1 MVAWLI
7 IMKKIFSVKEIK
19 QIEVQ
24 EFKKRGNSFSL
35 MVDAGVNCAKKII
48 KFIKKQPI
56 IVVCGPGNNGGD
68 GFILAEHLKKKDYDI
83 DVFCLKKKYYKGD
96 ALKAF
101 KKLKIKTRNISK
113 FKARKNSVIIDSI
126 FGIGLNR
133 PISGT
138 LKSVILRMNKLNKI
152 ISIDIPSGINGDT
165 GKILGCAVKAHTTL
179 ALHAKKIGHTLN
191 PGKKY
196 SGKIIVVGIGISKK
210 FNYS

>member
-1 MVAWLI
+1 
-7 IMKKIFSVKEIK
+7 MKKVFSVEEIKEI
-19 QIEVQ
+19 ESR
-24 EFKKRGNSFSL
+24 EFRKRGGDSFSL
-35 MVDAGVNCAKKII
+35 MVNAGVNCAKKII
-48 KFIKKQPI
+48 KLVKKKPI
-56 IVVCGPGNNGGD
+56 IIVCGPGNNGGD
-68 GFILAEHLKKKDYDI
+68 GFIIGNCLHEKEYKVE
-83 DVFCLKKKYYKGD
+83 VFCLQKKYYKGD

-101 KKLKIKTRNISK
+101 KKLKIKTQNISK
-113 FKARKNSVIIDSI
+113 FKARKNSVIIDCI
-126 FGIGLNR
+126 FGTGLNK

-191 PGKKY
+191 PGKKF
-196 SGKIIVVGIGISKK
+196 SRKIIVVDIGISKK

>member
-1 MVAWLI
+1 MKF
-7 IMKKIFSVKEIK
+7 KKILSVKDIKKLEI
-19 QIEVQ
+19 Q

-35 MVDAGVNCAKKII
+35 MKSAGISAAKII
-48 KFIKKQPI
+48 LKLIKKKPI

-68 GFILAEHLKKKDYDI
+68 GFIIGNYLHKKNYKVE
-83 DVFCLKKKYYKGD
+83 VFCLQKKYYKGD

-101 KKLKIKTRNISK
+101 KELKIRTRNISK

-165 GKILGCAVKAHTTL
+165 GKILGSVCCKAHTTL

-196 SGKIIVVGIGISKK
+196 SGKIIVVDIGISKK
-210 FNYS
+210 FNYSRI

>member
-1 MVAWLI
+1 
-7 IMKKIFSVKEIK
+7 MKKVFSVEEIKEI
-19 QIEVQ
+19 ESR
-24 EFKKRGNSFSL
+24 EFRKRGGDSFSL
-35 MVDAGVNCAKKII
+35 MVNAGVNCAKKII
-48 KFIKKQPI
+48 KLVKKKPI
-56 IVVCGPGNNGGD
+56 IIVCGPGNNGGD
-68 GFILAEHLKKKDYDI
+68 GFIIGNYLHEKEYKVE
-83 DVFCLKKKYYKGD
+83 VFCLQKKYYKGD

-101 KKLKIKTRNISK
+101 KELKIRTRNISK
-113 FKARKNSVIIDSI
+113 FKAKKNSVIIDCI
-126 FGIGLNR
+126 IGTGLNKS
-133 PISGT
+133 ISGT

>member
-1 MVAWLI
+1 MKF
-7 IMKKIFSVKEIK
+7 KKILSVKDIKKLEI
-19 QIEVQ
+19 Q

-35 MVDAGVNCAKKII
+35 MKSAGISAAKII
-48 KFIKKQPI
+48 LKLIKKKPI

-68 GFILAEHLKKKDYDI
+68 GFIIGNYLHKKNYKVE
-83 DVFCLKKKYYKGD
+83 VFCLQKKYYKGD

-101 KKLKIKTRNISK
+101 KKLKIKTQNISK

-210 FNYS
+210 FNYI

>member
-1 MVAWLI
+1 
-7 IMKKIFSVKEIK
+7 MKFKKVLSIKDIKKLEI
-19 QIEVQ
+19 Q
-24 EFKKRGNSFSL
+24 EFKRRGNSFSL
-35 MVDAGVNCAKKII
+35 MKNAGTAAAKII
-48 KFIKKQPI
+48 LKLIKKQPI

-68 GFILAEHLKKKDYDI
+68 GFIIGNYLHKKNYKVE
-83 DVFCLKKKYYKGD
+83 VFCLQKKYYKGD

-101 KKLKIKTRNISK
+101 KKLKIRTRNISK
-113 FKARKNSVIIDSI
+113 FKARKNSAIIDSI

-196 SGKIIVVGIGISKK
+196 SGKIIVVGIGIFKK

>member
-1 MVAWLI
+1 
-7 IMKKIFSVKEIK
+7 MKKVFSVEEIKEI
-19 QIEVQ
+19 EAR
-24 EFKKRGNSFSL
+24 EFRKRGGDSFSL

-48 KFIKKQPI
+48 KLVKKKPI
-56 IVVCGPGNNGGD
+56 IIVCGPGNNGGD
-68 GFILAEHLKKKDYDI
+68 GFIIGNYLHEKEYKVE
-83 DVFCLKKKYYKGD
+83 VFCLQKKYYKGD

-101 KKLKIKTRNISK
+101 KKLKIKTQNISK
-113 FKARKNSVIIDSI
+113 FKCRNNSAIIDSI
-126 FGIGLNR
+126 FGNGLNR
-133 PISGT
+133 PISGM

-196 SGKIIVVGIGISKK
+196 SGKIIVVNIGISKK

>member
-1 MVAWLI
+1 
-7 IMKKIFSVKEIK
+7 MKKVFSVEEIKEI
-19 QIEVQ
+19 ESR
-24 EFKKRGNSFSL
+24 EFRKRGGDSFSL
-35 MVDAGVNCAKKII
+35 MVNAGVNCAKKII
-48 KFIKKQPI
+48 KLVKKKPI
-56 IVVCGPGNNGGD
+56 IIVCGPGNNGGD
-68 GFILAEHLKKKDYDI
+68 GFIIGNYLHEKEYKVE
-83 DVFCLKKKYYKGD
+83 VFCLQKKYYKGD

-101 KKLKIKTRNISK
+101 KKLKIKTQNISK
-113 FKARKNSVIIDSI
+113 FKARKNSVIIDCI
-126 FGIGLNR
+126 FGTGLNK

-196 SGKIIVVGIGISKK
+196 SGKIIVVDIGISKK

>member
-1 MVAWLI
+1 MKF
-7 IMKKIFSVKEIK
+7 KKILSVKDIKKLEI
-19 QIEVQ
+19 Q

-35 MVDAGVNCAKKII
+35 MKSAGISAAKII
-48 KFIKKQPI
+48 LKLIKKKPI

-68 GFILAEHLKKKDYDI
+68 GFIIGNYLHKKNYKVE
-83 DVFCLKKKYYKGD
+83 VFCLQKKYYKGD

-101 KKLKIKTRNISK
+101 KKLKIRTRNISK
-113 FKARKNSVIIDSI
+113 FKARKNSAIIDSI

-179 ALHAKKIGHTLN
+179 ALHTKKIGHTLN

-196 SGKIIVVGIGISKK
+196 SGKIIVVNIGISNK
-210 FNYS
+210 FNYI

>member
-1 MVAWLI
+1 MKF
-7 IMKKIFSVKEIK
+7 KKILSVNDIKKLEI
-19 QIEVQ
+19 Q
-24 EFKKRGNSFSL
+24 EFKRRGNSFSL
-35 MVDAGVNCAKKII
+35 MKSAGISAAKII
-48 KFIKKQPI
+48 LKLIKKKPI

-68 GFILAEHLKKKDYDI
+68 GFIIGNHLHKKNYKVE
-83 DVFCLKKKYYKGD
+83 VFCLQKKYYKGD

-101 KKLKIKTRNISK
+101 KKLKIKTQNISK
-113 FKARKNSVIIDSI
+113 FKARKNSVIIDCI
-126 FGIGLNR
+126 FGTGLNK

-165 GKILGCAVKAHTTL
+165 GKILGSVCCKAHTTL

-196 SGKIIVVGIGISKK
+196 SGKIIVVDIGISKK
-210 FNYS
+210 FNYSRI

>member
-1 MVAWLI
+1 
-7 IMKKIFSVKEIK
+7 MKKVFSVEEIKEI
-19 QIEVQ
+19 ESR
-24 EFKKRGNSFSL
+24 EFRKRGGDSFSL
-35 MVDAGVNCAKKII
+35 MVNAGVNCAKKII
-48 KFIKKQPI
+48 KLVKKKPI
-56 IVVCGPGNNGGD
+56 IIVCGPGNNGGD
-68 GFILAEHLKKKDYDI
+68 GFIIGNYLHEKEYKVE
-83 DVFCLKKKYYKGD
+83 VFCLQKKYYKGD

-101 KKLKIKTRNISK
+101 KKLKIKTQNISK
-113 FKARKNSVIIDSI
+113 FKARKNSVIIDCI
-126 FGIGLNR
+126 FGTGLNK

-191 PGKKY
+191 LGKKF
-196 SGKIIVVGIGISKK
+196 SGKIIVVDIGISKK